1 LIAELAQ
8 KRAEEKLAK
17 LQQQD
22 DYYTECFPEEAPELE
37 ALKESQ
43 KRADQSRKSA
53 KSKKKALGKQV
64 EQVTKVTP
72 FFSILFKCVI
82 LDHG

>member
-22 DYYTECFPEEAPELE
+22 DYYTECFPEEIPELE

-43 KRADQSRKSA
+43 KRADQSKRGG
-53 KSKKKALGKQV
+53 KSKKKGIGKQV
-64 EQVTKVTP
+64 EQVTKVRRLKI
-72 FFSILFKCVI
+72 F
-82 LDHG
+82 LDLKNFI